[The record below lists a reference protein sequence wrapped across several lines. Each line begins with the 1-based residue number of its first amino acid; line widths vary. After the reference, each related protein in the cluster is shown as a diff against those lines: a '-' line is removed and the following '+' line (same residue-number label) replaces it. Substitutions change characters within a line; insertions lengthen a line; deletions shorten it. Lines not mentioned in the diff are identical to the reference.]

1 MFANI
6 HSEIDLR
13 QGIPTIK
20 NFENNFDEFAIN
32 IHLESYELVTL
43 FKNYVKIN
51 LDIDLDE
58 LNVFIIL
65 DAKSQRLVLDTSELE
80 ENDMGELIYLLDEFK
95 YHFGKSI
102 FEIRAIIN
110 TQILFRKIISNCDY
124 YNWNQDGSIDIEYSI
139 YNITEDE
146 LNKYLNIE
154 GEC

>member
-20 NFENNFDEFAIN
+20 NFENNFDEFVIN
-32 IHLESYELVTL
+32 IHLESYELIAL

-58 LNVFIIL
+58 LDVFIIL

-80 ENDMGELIYLLDEFK
+80 ENDMGELIYL
-95 YHFGKSI
+95 
-102 FEIRAIIN
+102 
-110 TQILFRKIISNCDY
+110 
-124 YNWNQDGSIDIEYSI
+124 
-139 YNITEDE
+139 
-146 LNKYLNIE
+146 
-154 GEC
+154 

>member
-32 IHLESYELVTL
+32 IHLESYELVAL
-43 FKNYVKIN
+43 FKNYIKIN

-65 DAKSQRLVLDTSELE
+65 DAKNKRLVLDTSELE

-110 TQILFRKIISNCDY
+110 TQILFRKIISNCDNY
-124 YNWNQDGSIDIEYSI
+124 IWNKDGSIDIEYSI

>member
-20 NFENNFDEFAIN
+20 NFENNFDEFVIN
-32 IHLESYELVTL
+32 IHLESYELIAL

-65 DAKSQRLVLDTSELE
+65 DAKSQKLVLDTSELE

-102 FEIRAIIN
+102 FELRAIIN
-110 TQILFRKIISNCDY
+110 TQILFRKIISNCNC

-139 YNITEDE
+139 YNIPEDE
-146 LNKYLNIE
+146 LNRYLSIE

>member
-1 MFANI
+1 MFANV
-6 HSEIDLR
+6 HSEIDLNK
-13 QGIPTIK
+13 GIPTIK
-20 NFENNFDEFAIN
+20 SFEENLDNFTVN
-32 IHLESYELVTL
+32 IHLESCELVSL
-43 FKNYVKIN
+43 FKNYVRVN

-58 LNVFIIL
+58 LEVFIIL
-65 DAKSQRLVLDTSELE
+65 DAKNKRLVLDTSELE

-110 TQILFRKIISNCDY
+110 TQILFRKIISNCDSY
-124 YNWNQDGSIDIEYSI
+124 MWNNDGSIDIEYSL

-146 LNKYLNIE
+146 LNKYLNLE